1 MNAAAL
7 RIEHAPDLGRIFELA
22 GAGALD
28 AQSASLADFCACAQ
42 SALMK
47 RGRTETLDEE
57 VRATVA
63 KWPEL
68 SPPRFIQHG
77 QGHNGTARIEIHG
90 VRYRLSLKLNNEIK
104 TEQNGL
110 TWWSPSGFSKDGGV
124 RPLTSRL
131 GRLDEAFW
139 VLERDGCF
147 ALTPGSLSEGGVPPL
162 DDPPTRYAGFL
173 PPLPMQHLGD
183 PGFRADHRLRYA
195 YVAGAM
201 ANGIASVELVEA
213 LGRAGM
219 LGFFGAAGLD
229 LPRIEQAI
237 ERLQRSLAA
246 KPFGFNL
253 IHSPNEPD
261 LEAATVDIY
270 LRKGIRLVEAAAFL
284 RLTLPVVRYRVAG
297 IFRDA
302 EGRVAAPNRIVAKVS
317 RVEVA
322 AQFLSPPPKE
332 LLNELVRRREITP
345 EQAQLA
351 AEIPVAQNVT
361 AEADSAGHTDNRPLV
376 TLLPTLLSLR
386 DRMQQKYA
394 FAVPLRIG
402 AAGGLSTPG
411 ALAAAFAMGAAYAV
425 TGSVNQ
431 ACVESGASQ
440 GVRRLLAQAEQA
452 DTAMAPAADM
462 FEMGVKVQVLKRGT
476 MFPMR
481 AAKLYELYRACS
493 GLETLPATERATLEK
508 QFFRT
513 SLEAA
518 WLSTRDYFLKRDPR
532 QVERAERDAK
542 HKMALVFRSYLGLS
556 SRWANAG
563 DPERVLDYQV
573 WCGPA
578 MGAFNEWTKGSWLE
592 KAENRRAAEIGL
604 NLLHGA
610 AVQLRGLALRNQ
622 GIPLP
627 VELVNCPPLEEAELK
642 TGLHR
647 DE

>member
-1 MNAAAL
+1 
-7 RIEHAPDLGRIFELA
+7 
-22 GAGALD
+22 
-28 AQSASLADFCACAQ
+28 
-42 SALMK
+42 MK
-47 RGRTETLDEE
+47 
-57 VRATVA
+57 
-63 KWPEL
+63 
-68 SPPRFIQHG
+68 
-77 QGHNGTARIEIHG
+77 
-90 VRYRLSLKLNNEIK
+90 
-104 TEQNGL
+104 
-110 TWWSPSGFSKDGGV
+110 
-124 RPLTSRL
+124 
-131 GRLDEAFW
+131 
-139 VLERDGCF
+139 
-147 ALTPGSLSEGGVPPL
+147 
-162 DDPPTRYAGFL
+162 
-173 PPLPMQHLGD
+173 HLGD
-183 PGFRADHRLRYA
+183 PGFRAEHRLRYA
-195 YVAGAM
+195 YMAGAM
-201 ANGIASVELVEA
+201 ANGIASAELVEA
-213 LGRAGM
+213 LARGGM

-229 LPRIEQAI
+229 LSRIEAAI
-237 ERLQRSLAA
+237 ERLQRSLAGES
-246 KPFGFNL
+246 FGFNL
-253 IHSPNEPD
+253 IHSPNEPER
-261 LEAATVDIY
+261 EAATVSLY
-270 LRKGIRLVEAAAFL
+270 LRKGVRLVEAAAYL

-297 IFRDA
+297 ISRGAD
-302 EGRVAAPNRIVAKVS
+302 GRVAAPNRIVAKVS

-322 AQFLSPPPKE
+322 AQFLSPPPEE
-332 LLNELVRRREITP
+332 LLHELVRSREITP
-345 EQAQLA
+345 EQAQMA
-351 AEIPVAQNVT
+351 AEIPVAQDVT

-386 DRMQQKYA
+386 NRLQQKHA
-394 FAVPLRIG
+394 FALPLRVG

-411 ALAAAFAMGAAYAV
+411 ALAAAFAMGAAYVA

-431 ACVESGASQ
+431 ACVESGASE

-481 AAKLYELYRACS
+481 AAKLYELYRAHS
-493 GLETLPATERATLEK
+493 GMEMLPAAERATLEK

-518 WLSTRDYFLKRDPR
+518 WQRTRDYFLKRDPR

-592 KAENRRAAEIGL
+592 KVENRRVAEVGL

-610 AVQLRGLALRNQ
+610 AVQLRGQALRNQ

-627 VELVNCPPLEEAELK
+627 VELTNCPPLEEADLK
-642 TGLHR
+642 TVSHR